1 MTDID
6 DIYDEIIELESENK
20 TLKKDNESL
29 ESKILSNK
37 QNIIEAEQK
46 LEQIMKDLINTG
58 GFKIDE
64 TSELIMLIELINNSD
79 NKFNKNKMTKC
90 VELLINFA
98 NQYLDI
104 YQKANEVND
113 KEEESYDE
121 KLSEL
126 LLMSKDDLVD
136 MCKDKDL
143 SYSGSKK
150 KLAERLLEN
159 E

>member
-64 TSELIMLIELINNSD
+64 TSELIILIELINNSD